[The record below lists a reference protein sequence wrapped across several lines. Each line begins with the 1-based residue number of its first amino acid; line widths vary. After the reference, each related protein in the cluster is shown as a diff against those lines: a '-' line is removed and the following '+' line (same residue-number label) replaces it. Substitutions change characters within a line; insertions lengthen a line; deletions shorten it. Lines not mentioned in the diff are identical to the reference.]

1 MKKLILVLLCLP
13 MIGFGQCTFTSINE
27 SFPGA
32 CDGAAAITPVG
43 CTVFTVHWSDGQ
55 ATLVASALCAGTY
68 SFDIIDVISGDT
80 CCSNTVIILSPV
92 AIQEHTANKELLK
105 VTDLLGRE
113 TKGTKNEVL
122 FYIYDDGTVEKRI
135 VIE

>member
-1 MKKLILVLLCLP
+1 VSNLNIDTQHYFSNNCP
-13 MIGFGQCTFTSINE
+13 PS
-27 SFPGA
+27 
-32 CDGAAAITPVG
+32 AIE
-43 CTVFTVHWSDGQ
+43 
-55 ATLVASALCAGTY
+55 
-68 SFDIIDVISGDT
+68 
-80 CCSNTVIILSPV
+80 
-92 AIQEHTANKELLK
+92 EHTTNKELLK